1 MSKPTGA
8 PPNLHM
14 IEQQKSMISIKWDD
28 IEFPLNGG
36 SSDIDYK
43 VMWN

>member
-8 PPNLHM
+8 PPNLRM

-36 SSDIDYK
+36 SSDIDY
-43 VMWN
+43 